1 MNNGTKRVFLS
12 GFMILFFFL
21 CFNVSAW
28 SQEKKSK
35 KLTYEQVYQRAEPR
49 LFQSL
54 PSIRSWLDDEHYLL
68 SERDEKTKTTKL
80 YKVNARKGKKT
91 LFLDYGEIQKNL
103 PKGIMAMTARSF
115 TSDYSSFL
123 YSFRNDLYHYSVRT
137 GRFKRLTATPDPEM
151 NPRFSPNG
159 KYVAFTRNHNLYA
172 LDVENGLEYKLTTD
186 GSDTI
191 YNGWASWVYYEEIL
205 GRRSRYAAFWW
216 SPDSSMLA
224 FLRFDDS
231 PVPIFPI
238 FRARGT
244 HGELERER
252 YPKSGDPNPKVKL
265 GIVRVKDRKVVW
277 ADIDENAD
285 HYVAWPFWFVDSSKL
300 TFQWMNR
307 DQNNIKIYAV
317 DLKSG
322 KKTEIFD
329 EKQPSWVE
337 FFEELYFFKDGS
349 GFLLRSSVNGW
360 NHLYCY
366 DLEGNLKKRL
376 TEGKW
381 SVSGVSL
388 VDEKNGR
395 IFFSANKG
403 ETTERHLF
411 CVNLDGTGL
420 KRLTKEPG
428 SHRPRV
434 SPGGSYFIDSFSNTA
449 TPSKMD
455 LYRTDGTLVRNL
467 GESRTSLME
476 EYALG
481 KKELLSIPTEDGW
494 NLPAYWILPPDFDK
508 TKKYPVL
515 FRIYGGP
522 GGGTVSNSYPSL
534 SYHYFAQEGI
544 IIFSVDHRCS
554 GHFGKKGMSLMHRNL
569 GKWEMHDLI
578 EAVKWLREK
587 PFVDETK
594 IGITGGSYGG
604 YTTCMALTYGADY
617 FTHGWASSSVTRWE
631 LYDTVY
637 TERYMDRPVDN
648 PEGYK
653 FGSALTHADKYKGV
667 LVLTHGT
674 MDDNVHMQNTMQMI
688 DKLIDLDKKFEFIPY
703 PNQRHG
709 FGGKKRE
716 HSNRNFVDFWFKHF
730 LDR

>member
-1 MNNGTKRVFLS
+1 
-12 GFMILFFFL
+12 
-21 CFNVSAW
+21 
-28 SQEKKSK
+28 
-35 KLTYEQVYQRAEPR
+35 
-49 LFQSL
+49 
-54 PSIRSWLDDEHYLL
+54 
-68 SERDEKTKTTKL
+68 
-80 YKVNARKGKKT
+80 
-91 LFLDYGEIQKNL
+91 
-103 PKGIMAMTARSF
+103 
-115 TSDYSSFL
+115 
-123 YSFRNDLYHYSVRT
+123 
-137 GRFKRLTATPDPEM
+137 
-151 NPRFSPNG
+151 
-159 KYVAFTRNHNLYA
+159 
-172 LDVENGLEYKLTTD
+172 
-186 GSDTI
+186 I

-265 GIVRVKDRKVVW
+265 GIVRIKDRKVVW

-317 DLKSG
+317 DLKTG

-337 FFEELYFFKDGS
+337 FFEDLYFFKDGS
-349 GFLLRSSVNGW
+349 GFLLRSSVDGW

-376 TEGKW
+376 TEGEW

-434 SPGGSYFIDSFSNTA
+434 SPEGSYFIDSFSNTA

-494 NLPAYWILPPDFDK
+494 NLPAYWILPSDFDK

-554 GHFGKKGMSLMHRNL
+554 GHFGKKGMSLMHR
-569 GKWEMHDLI
+569 
-578 EAVKWLREK
+578 
-587 PFVDETK
+587 
-594 IGITGGSYGG
+594 
-604 YTTCMALTYGADY
+604 
-617 FTHGWASSSVTRWE
+617 
-631 LYDTVY
+631 
-637 TERYMDRPVDN
+637 
-648 PEGYK
+648 
-653 FGSALTHADKYKGV
+653 
-667 LVLTHGT
+667 
-674 MDDNVHMQNTMQMI
+674 
-688 DKLIDLDKKFEFIPY
+688 
-703 PNQRHG
+703 
-709 FGGKKRE
+709 
-716 HSNRNFVDFWFKHF
+716 
-730 LDR
+730 